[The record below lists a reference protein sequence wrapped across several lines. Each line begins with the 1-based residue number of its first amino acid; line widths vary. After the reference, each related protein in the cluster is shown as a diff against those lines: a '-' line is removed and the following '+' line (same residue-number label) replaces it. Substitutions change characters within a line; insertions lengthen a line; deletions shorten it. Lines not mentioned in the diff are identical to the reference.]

1 MIAVFLR
8 TELTSERFGDKI
20 QQQLDKDGRSRALV
34 ESPDL
39 GNEADNAYRRQL
51 LASYRA
57 YLFEE
62 LSPQLRWYWASLTPD
77 EVAQIRYIDYSY
89 WNELSRNTRL
99 PAVAAETIRAGRE
112 VFGVSSA
119 GFLKLEAAL
128 RRGAKLPPLIVVG
141 AEPSAPLTVIE
152 GHLRL
157 TAYLLAPECL
167 PAELEVL
174 VGFTPEC
181 SQLRMSLP

>member
-77 EVAQIRYIDYSY
+77 EVAQIRDRKS
-89 WNELSRNTRL
+89 
-99 PAVAAETIRAGRE
+99 
-112 VFGVSSA
+112 
-119 GFLKLEAAL
+119 
-128 RRGAKLPPLIVVG
+128 VV
-141 AEPSAPLTVIE
+141 
-152 GHLRL
+152 
-157 TAYLLAPECL
+157 
-167 PAELEVL
+167 
-174 VGFTPEC
+174 
-181 SQLRMSLP
+181 